1 MTTLDYDVT
10 FQTYDEPTQG
20 DGLVRFQWRNG
31 ERKRK
36 SGGYFFL
43 PARRLPE
50 GFTPGAPWVE
60 TTEVF
65 ESGDEEPGYKAE
77 VLKLAIIGA
86 RQQPFIKRDG
96 VKTWLPRGKYAKGEQ
111 GAGLQVDVLC
121 AAEGL
126 EELGPVCW
134 ASSTVKTSF
143 AIIARDGI
151 LHTLKDQVV
160 KAAEAIK
167 KAPLRPWCFWATVA
181 TERDAKGAVVYTETQ
196 GKPVTR
202 PMLALPATIDKA
214 ALIGMATGKDWAVWG
229 EEQRGAYDAWFK
241 EERTND
247 VAPAQP
253 AGKNV
258 PQVIDGDADLPF

>member
-36 SGGYFFL
+36 SGGYFFIA
-43 PARRLPE
+43 ARRLPE
-50 GFTPGAPWVE
+50 GFSPGAPWE
-60 TTEVF
+60 PTTEIF
-65 ESGDEEPGYKAE
+65 ESGAEEEGFKAE
-77 VLKLAIIGA
+77 TLKLAIIGA
-86 RQQPFIKRDG
+86 RQQPFIRKDG
-96 VKTWLPRGKYAKGEQ
+96 VKTWLPKGKYAKGEQ

-126 EELGPVCW
+126 ESLGPVVW
-134 ASSTVKTSF
+134 SSSTVKTSF

-160 KAAEAIK
+160 KTAEAIK
-167 KAPLRPWCFWATVA
+167 KAPLRPWCFWATIG

-202 PMLALPATIDKA
+202 PMLTLPAAIDKA